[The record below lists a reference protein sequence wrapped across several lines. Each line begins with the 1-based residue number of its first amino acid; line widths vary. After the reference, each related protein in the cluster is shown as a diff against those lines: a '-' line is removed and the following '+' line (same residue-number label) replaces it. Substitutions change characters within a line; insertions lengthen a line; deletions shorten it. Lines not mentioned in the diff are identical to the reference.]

1 MSDSYN
7 ETRAR
12 RRRQVVRAA
21 LAALLLASV
30 ALNVVLIYSLID
42 AFRSVQVAR
51 IFPLGFAEDSQRS
64 EPERAAG
71 DGRPVFELIGDS
83 RAYLWQTN
91 SWNKSFRVVN
101 HAHGGQTSRQVLLQ
115 LREMP
120 RIAVAVSVVQ
130 VGINDLHPLG
140 VMPEDADRVVA
151 ALQEN
156 LREIV
161 AALLARSDVVVV
173 TTIFP
178 AGEVPLRRQLVW
190 SEATRARIVEVNAAL
205 AALAASSD
213 RVIVLDAYSL
223 LRSQDQD
230 QLRAQYA
237 DHDFFLHVNAAA
249 YATLNE
255 ELAKLLR
262 MRGMLGAG

>member
-1 MSDSYN
+1 
-7 ETRAR
+7 
-12 RRRQVVRAA
+12 
-21 LAALLLASV
+21 LLLASL
-30 ALNVVLIYSLID
+30 ALNVVLICALID
-42 AFRSVQVAR
+42 AVRSVQVAR

-64 EPERAAG
+64 DDRATG
-71 DGRPVFELIGDS
+71 DARPVLELIGDS
-83 RAYLWQTN
+83 RAYLWQTDG
-91 SWNKSFRVVN
+91 WDKRFRVVN

-120 RIAVAVSVVQ
+120 RIKVAVSVVQ

-140 VMPEDADRVVA
+140 VMPQDADRVVA

-178 AGEVPLRRQLVW
+178 AGKVPLRRQLVW
-190 SEATRARIVEVNAAL
+190 SEVTRARIVEVNAAL

-223 LRSQDQD
+223 LRSQEDD
-230 QLRAQYA
+230 QLRSQYA
-237 DHDFFLHVNAAA
+237 DDDFFLHVNAAA
-249 YATLNE
+249 YARLND
-255 ELAKLLR
+255 ELTRLLR
-262 MRGMLGAG
+262 MRGI